1 MTTIYLSTVKKRWK
15 SYPVSFLVYTHEV
28 ARENRKGDTT
38 QENRKFFYRFFVEK
52 TSFFKTFFQVR
63 RRVGVL
69 SASYGY
75 VIGLHA
81 VYSITLDY
89 LNTVIGLAEVP
100 GTDRYFIIWTGLWD
114 PYKNGSW
121 QWLDGSKVDYTNWAI
136 GQPGT
141 SEYDD
146 CAYFD
151 FYTYQ

>member
-1 MTTIYLSTVKKRWK
+1 MEIV
-15 SYPVSFLVYTHEV
+15 SY
-28 ARENRKGDTT
+28 
-38 QENRKFFYRFFVEK
+38 
-52 TSFFKTFFQVR
+52 
-63 RRVGVL
+63 
-69 SASYGY
+69 
-75 VIGLHA
+75 
-81 VYSITLDY
+81 Y

-100 GTDRYFIIWTGLWD
+100 GTDRYFIIWVGLWD

-151 FYTYQ
+151 FYTYQWTTRSCLNQGLFICQTEDYIEIRTLLERR